1 MIKNLRYYRELHK
14 MTRKELAEMFGLTE
28 KKLYYYERTTSKS
41 EPKLELSQS

>member
-28 KKLYYYERTTSKS
+28 KSSIIMKERLVKVN
-41 EPKLELSQS
+41 LNLMLSQS